1 MRILENDQLLMGSS
15 TSVLVGIVVL
25 KLGSEVSGGGIHIR
39 KHINCFL
46 DRDVRVITFLSF
58 FLSLIRTCFFICTRI
73 RNVRLNL
80 LINGIEMLMDV
91 ES

>member
-58 FLSLIRTCFFICTRI
+58 FFKLNK
-73 RNVRLNL
+73 NVFLHLHQNKKC
-80 LINGIEMLMDV
+80 
-91 ES
+91 